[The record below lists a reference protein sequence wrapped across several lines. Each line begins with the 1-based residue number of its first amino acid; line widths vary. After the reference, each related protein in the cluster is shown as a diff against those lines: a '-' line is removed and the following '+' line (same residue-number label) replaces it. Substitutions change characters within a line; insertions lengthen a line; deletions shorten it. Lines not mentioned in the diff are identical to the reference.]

1 MAENVITRI
10 VATARLLTA
19 LQVRTF
25 DDGEEFKTASR
36 MQRRSIA
43 ELIAGM
49 TFTSTE
55 AASIAEALATV
66 PFAGP
71 DATALMALASEAL
84 SSTSVDLSSLPIG
97 RRPQQDY
104 RPFTNFLPQ

>member
-1 MAENVITRI
+1 MAQNVIARI

-36 MQRRSIA
+36 MQRRSIE

-71 DATALMALASEAL
+71 DATALMALAGEAL
-84 SSTSVDLSSLPIG
+84 SSTSVNLSSLVALIG
-97 RRPQQDY
+97 GIDTP
-104 RPFTNFLPQ
+104 

>member
-1 MAENVITRI
+1 MDTFPSSKMAENVIARI
-10 VATARLLTA
+10 FATARLLTA
-19 LQVRTF
+19 VQSRTF
-25 DDGEEFKTASR
+25 DEGEEFKTASR
-36 MQRRSIA
+36 MQRRSIE

-84 SSTSVDLSSLPIG
+84 SSTSVNLSSLVALIG
-97 RRPQQDY
+97 GIDTP
-104 RPFTNFLPQ
+104 